1 MGRKPIAEPAQNR
14 NTGRGGDFFFVSP
27 RVLVECAAVSPI
39 LLSTLNAK
47 YIHAAFG
54 LRYLAANMGDLAPRT
69 RIAEF
74 DINQRPLDIVE
85 KLLAHTP
92 AIIGLGVYV
101 WNARQTL
108 EVVRL
113 LKRIVPTIPIVIGG
127 PEVSHEP
134 QEQEICKLADVT
146 ITGEADLKFAEVCRL
161 LLSGETPQRII
172 AADLPDVSALK
183 LPYALYES
191 DDIAHRIIY
200 VEASRG
206 CPFRCEFC
214 LSSLEIPVRQFP
226 LESFLAEME
235 TLMQRGVRHFK
246 FVDRTFNLHLETSLA
261 ILDFFWQHYQP
272 GLFLHFEIV
281 PDRLPQALCEALA
294 KFPPGALQLEAG
306 IQTFNAEVAERIQR
320 RQNYEHLEENLGW
333 LREHTSTHIHA
344 DLIAG
349 LPGETLESFA
359 DGFDRLLTL
368 RPHEIQVGILKR
380 LRGAPISRHT
390 EEWTMIYDHD
400 APYELLC
407 NRLVDFATMQRIRR
421 FAKYWE
427 HVANSG
433 NFTETVALLWS
444 PATRAPFRAF
454 LRFTDWAYAIVNR
467 TDSISL
473 NTWAEL
479 LFRYLT
485 EQIAMDPECV
495 KAVLRSDFI
504 RTGRKDM
511 PSFLRSETP
520 PSHAHPQLKSSVPL
534 PKRQQRHRSSE
545 S

>member
-1 MGRKPIAEPAQNR
+1 M
-14 NTGRGGDFFFVSP
+14 
-27 RVLVECAAVSPI
+27 SPI

-47 YIHAAFG
+47 YIHASFG
-54 LRYLAANMGDLAPRT
+54 LRYLAANMGGLAPRT

-85 KLLAHTP
+85 KLLAQTP
-92 AIIGLGVYV
+92 ALIGLGVYV

-108 EVVRL
+108 EVVRM
-113 LKRIVPTIPIVIGG
+113 LKRIAPGIPIVLGG

-134 QEQEICKLADVT
+134 QEQEICALADVV
-146 ITGEADLKFAEVCRL
+146 ITGEADLKFAEVCHCL
-161 LLSGETPQRII
+161 LAGKLPPQKIVPSE
-172 AADLPDVSALK
+172 LPDVTELQ
-183 LPYALYES
+183 LPYPLYDQE
-191 DDIAHRIIY
+191 DLAHRVIY

-226 LESFLAEME
+226 LERFLAAMGA
-235 TLMQRGVRHFK
+235 LMQRGARQFK

-261 ILDFFWQHYQP
+261 VLDFFWQRYQP

-281 PDRLPQALCEALA
+281 PDRLPQALREAIA

-306 IQTFNAEVAERIQR
+306 VQTFNAEAAARIER
-320 RQNYEHLEENLGW
+320 RQSYERLEENLRF
-333 LREHTSTHIHA
+333 LREHTNAHLHA

-359 DGFDRLLTL
+359 DGFDRLLAL

-390 EEWTMIYDHD
+390 ETWGMVYAAD

-407 NRLVDFATMQRIRR
+407 NSLVSFPSMQRVRR
-421 FAKYWE
+421 FAKYWD
-427 HVANSG
+427 HLANSG
-433 NFTETVALLWS
+433 NYVGTIAWLWSQQRSPFRSFMAFTE
-444 PATRAPFRAF
+444 
-454 LRFTDWAYAIVNR
+454 WAYEILRR

-473 NTWAEL
+473 STWAEL

-485 EQIAMDPECV
+485 ETEGIEPERV
-495 KAVLRSDFI
+495 KKILRSDFT
-504 RTGRKDM
+504 RAGRKEL
-511 PSFLRSETP
+511 PQFLRAEPHSASPRAKTNTP
-520 PSHAHPQLKSSVPL
+520 PLA
-534 PKRQQRHRSSE
+534 KRQQRHLPADRSPA
-545 S
+545 

>member
-1 MGRKPIAEPAQNR
+1 
-14 NTGRGGDFFFVSP
+14 
-27 RVLVECAAVSPI
+27 VSPI

-47 YIHAAFG
+47 YIHASFG
-54 LRYLAANMGDLAPRT
+54 LRYLAANMGELAPRT

-85 KLLAHTP
+85 KLLAQNP

-108 EVVRL
+108 EVVRM
-113 LKRIVPTIPIVIGG
+113 LKRIAPAIPIVLGG
-127 PEVSHEP
+127 PEVSHES
-134 QEQEICKLADVT
+134 EKQEICALADVT

-161 LLSGETPQRII
+161 LLGGGTQLPNII
-172 AADLPDVSALK
+172 SADLPDVAALK
-183 LPYALYES
+183 LPYALYEA
-191 DDIAHRIIY
+191 DDIAHRVIY

-226 LESFLAEME
+226 LEPFLAEME
-235 TLMQRGVRHFK
+235 GLMQRGVRQFK

-261 ILDFFWQHYQP
+261 ILDFFWQRYTQ

-281 PDRLPQALCEALA
+281 PDRLPQALRDALA

-306 IQTFNAEVAERIQR
+306 VQTYNIEAAERIQR
-320 RQNYEHLEENLGW
+320 RQNYERLEENLRW
-333 LREHTSTHIHA
+333 LREHTSAHLHA

-349 LPGETLESFA
+349 LPGETLDSFA
-359 DGFDRLLTL
+359 DGFDRLLAL

-390 EEWTMIYDHD
+390 EEWGMVYAED

-407 NRLVDFATMQRIRR
+407 NRHVDFASMQRIRR
-421 FAKYWE
+421 FAKYWD

-433 NFTETVALLWS
+433 NYMETVALLWS
-444 PATRAPFRAF
+444 PAFPDGSEPAPEKRSPFRSF
-454 LRFTDWAYAIVNR
+454 LAFTDWAYGILKR

-473 NTWAEL
+473 STWAEL
-479 LFRYLT
+479 LLRYLSET
-485 EQIAMDPECV
+485 VGMEPEHI
-495 KAVLRSDFI
+495 KEVLQSDFT
-504 RTGRKDM
+504 RAGRKDL
-511 PSFLRSETP
+511 PPFLRCENEH
-520 PSHAHPQLKSSVPL
+520 PSTQAKTSDGGAL
-534 PKRQQRHRSSE
+534 PKRQQRHLPAE

>member
-1 MGRKPIAEPAQNR
+1 
-14 NTGRGGDFFFVSP
+14 
-27 RVLVECAAVSPI
+27 VSPI

-47 YIHAAFG
+47 YIHASFG
-54 LRYLAANMGDLAPRT
+54 LRYLAANMGGLAPRT

-85 KLLAHTP
+85 KLLAQAP
-92 AIIGLGVYV
+92 SIIGLGVYV

-108 EVVRL
+108 EVVRM
-113 LKRIVPTIPIVIGG
+113 LKRIAPAIPIVLGG

-134 QEQEICKLADVT
+134 EEQEICTLADVV
-146 ITGEADLKFAEVCRL
+146 ILGEADLKFAEVCDSL
-161 LLSGETPQRII
+161 LAGKLPPQKIVP
-172 AADLPDVSALK
+172 AELPDPAELQ
-183 LPYALYES
+183 LPYSLYEA
-191 DDIAHRIIY
+191 DDVAHRVIY

-226 LESFLAEME
+226 LERFLAAMDA
-235 TLMQRGVRHFK
+235 LLQRGVRQFK

-261 ILDFFWQHYQP
+261 ILDFFWQRYQP

-281 PDRLPQALCEALA
+281 PDRLPQALREAIA

-306 IQTFNAEVAERIQR
+306 VQTFNAEAAERIER
-320 RQNYEHLEENLGW
+320 RQNYERLEENLRF
-333 LREHTSTHIHA
+333 LREHTNAHLHA

-349 LPGETLESFA
+349 LPGETLDSFA
-359 DGFDRLLTL
+359 DGFDRLLAL

-390 EEWTMIYDHD
+390 ETWGMVYADD

-407 NRLVDFATMQRIRR
+407 NSLVDFPSMQRVRR
-421 FAKYWE
+421 FAKYWD

-433 NFTETVALLWS
+433 NYVETVAWLWS
-444 PATRAPFRAF
+444 GKRSPFRSFMAF
-454 LRFTDWAYAIVNR
+454 TEWAYEILRR

-473 NTWAEL
+473 VTWAEL

-485 EQIAMDPECV
+485 ESECIEPERV
-495 KAVLRSDFI
+495 KEVLRSDFA
-504 RTGRKDM
+504 RTGRKEL
-511 PSFLRSETP
+511 PQFLRCENQP
-520 PSHAHPQLKSSVPL
+520 PSSRTKINAPAL
-534 PKRQQRHRSSE
+534 PKRQQRHLSTD
-545 S
+545 